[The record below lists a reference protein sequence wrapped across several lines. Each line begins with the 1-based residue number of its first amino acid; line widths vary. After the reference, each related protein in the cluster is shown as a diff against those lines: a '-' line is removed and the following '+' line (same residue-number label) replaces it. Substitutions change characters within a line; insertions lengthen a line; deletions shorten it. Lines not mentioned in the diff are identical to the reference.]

1 MDPALSPLGS
11 FIGKLL
17 GDVFVNSRKRRM
29 SIEELRGRV
38 QEMAISNEQF
48 RVTAQVN
55 EHRIAF
61 LESFI
66 SALVVSGYFYREAGY
81 IRVISDVSRPQIG
94 QVIQGA
100 VETVDTQSLREAEVS
115 VTGPTVSSSGKAD
128 ESDAATIFLG
138 GFLEELR
145 VKRHSAGA

>member
-11 FIGKLL
+11 LLGKLL

-29 SIEELRGRV
+29 SIEELRARV
-38 QEMAISNEQF
+38 QEMAISNEQL
-48 RVTAQVN
+48 RVTAHVN

-66 SALVVSGYFYREAGY
+66 SALVASGYFYREEGY

-100 VETVDTQSLREAEVS
+100 VESVETQSVPEAAAAK
-115 VTGPTVSSSGKAD
+115 GATVSSSGNAD
-128 ESDAATIFLG
+128 ENEAATIFLG